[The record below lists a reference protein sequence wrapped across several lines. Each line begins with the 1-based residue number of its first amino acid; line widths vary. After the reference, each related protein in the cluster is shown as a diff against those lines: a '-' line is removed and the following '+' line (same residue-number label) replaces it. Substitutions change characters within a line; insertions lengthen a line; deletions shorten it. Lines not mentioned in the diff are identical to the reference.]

1 MAQKRILIVGGVDGG
16 ATCAARIR
24 RLCEDC
30 EIIIFEMGSYVSF
43 ANCGLPYF
51 IGDVI
56 VDEEK
61 LLVATP
67 ELFKNRFNIQVCT
80 QTEVLSIDKAN
91 KTLAVRDLV
100 SGLNRIERYDA
111 LVLSTGAS
119 AVWPDIDGI
128 KLPGIYALRT
138 IPDSREIRTA
148 LENMTRAVVM
158 GAGYLGLEL
167 AENLSKRGVKVTVL
181 QSSHQVMPALD
192 QEMATYIVQHL
203 QQHGIDCRLNS
214 HVSSFQ
220 QNQDQTLRVNLT
232 SGEHI
237 TTEAVMI
244 SIGVRPR
251 AQLAAQAGLEL
262 GLLGGIRVNETMQT
276 SDLNIWAVGDVVE
289 VRNFITNEWQL
300 CPLAGPANRQG
311 RLAAAHILGKDVA
324 GATSLMPYRGVQ
336 ETSVCGIFG
345 LTVATTGVNEKALK
359 AAGFTNYEKVYLHP
373 GNHVGYYPGAKPIHI
388 KLLYDT
394 RDGKVLGA
402 QALGEAGVARRIDV
416 ISAFIQMG
424 ASVYDLEEAELCYA
438 PQFGATKD
446 PVNLAGMIAANHLRG
461 EHPLAKWEE
470 LLDTHVRVVEN
481 QDEAS
486 QLLALILDDPF
497 AQAQIVDV
505 RTAAEFQQKHIPFA
519 VNIPLDSLRDRLQE
533 LSQEREIWVVC
544 GVGQRAYNATRIL
557 QQNGFRVKN
566 LSGGMQ
572 TFTTYEGLQEHAGK
586 TFFGD

>member
-1 MAQKRILIVGGVDGG
+1 MAHKRILIVGGVAGG
-16 ATCAARIR
+16 ATCAARLR
-24 RLCEDC
+24 RLCENC

-56 VDEEK
+56 VEEEK

-80 QTEVLSIDKAN
+80 DTEVLSIDKAN
-91 KTLAVRDLV
+91 KTLEVRDLAT
-100 SGLNRIERYDA
+100 GQNRVERYDA
-111 LVLSTGAS
+111 LLLSTGAS
-119 AVWPDIDGI
+119 AVWPDINGI
-128 KLPGIYALRT
+128 NLPGIYALRT
-138 IPDSREIRTA
+138 IPDSREIRAA

-181 QSSHQVMPALD
+181 QSSNQVMPALD
-192 QEMATYIVQHL
+192 MEMAAFVAKHL
-203 QQHGIDCRLNS
+203 EQHGIECRLNS

-220 QNQDQTLRVNLT
+220 QNSDQTLTVNLT
-232 SGEHI
+232 SGERI
-237 TTEAVMI
+237 TTEAVMV
-244 SIGVRPR
+244 SIGVKPR
-251 AQLAAQAGLEL
+251 AQLAALAGLDL
-262 GLLGGIRVNETMQT
+262 GQHGGIRVNETMQT
-276 SDLNIWAVGDVVE
+276 SDPHIWAVGDVVE

-311 RLAAAHILGKDVA
+311 RLAAADIVGKEVT
-324 GATSLMPYRGVQ
+324 GAISLMPYRGVQ
-336 ETSVCGIFG
+336 GTSVCGIFG
-345 LTVATTGVNEKALK
+345 LTVATTGVNEMALK
-359 AAGFTNYEKVYLHP
+359 AASFTHYEKVYLHP

-394 RDGKVLGA
+394 RNGKVLGA
-402 QALGEAGVARRIDV
+402 QALGESGVARRIDV

-424 ASVYDLEEAELCYA
+424 ATVYDLEEAELCYA

-461 EHPLAKWEE
+461 NHPLARWEE

-481 QDEAS
+481 QDEAG

-505 RTAAEFQQKHIPFA
+505 RTAAEFQQNHIPHA
-519 VNIPLDSLRDRLQE
+519 INIPLDSLRDRLQE

-557 QQNGFRVKN
+557 QQNGFRVRN

-572 TFTTYEGLQEHAGK
+572 TFNAYEGLQDHAEK
-586 TFFGD
+586 TTFEP